1 MEMKLKSKKIR
12 ELRNEK
18 LWSQEELAAAS
29 NLSLRTIQRIEKDGI
44 SSVESLKALA
54 SVFEVKAEDI
64 TVNEMT
70 SDYRHTQ
77 IGWTMLTI
85 LACVYFGVLYID
97 IYIPAPP
104 YFSIV
109 IILIAIAVSC
119 LTISINDKEL
129 VWYFGPRV
137 FKKSKPISEIA
148 SCEKVDNKWWWGWG
162 IRLRPFAG
170 YWLYN
175 VSGLVAVEITLKS
188 GNKFRLGTDE
198 PDFLN
203 QAINNAI
210 KANED

>member
-1 MEMKLKSKKIR
+1 MEMKLKSRKIK
-12 ELRNEK
+12 ELRNKK

-44 SSVESLKALA
+44 SSIESLKALA
-54 SVFEVKAEDI
+54 SVLEVKTEDL
-64 TVNEMT
+64 TANEKKP
-70 SDYRHTQ
+70 DYRHTQ
-77 IGWTMLTI
+77 IGWTLLTV
-85 LACVYFGVLYID
+85 LSGVLFFDRYF
-97 IYIPAPP
+97 PTPP

-109 IILIAIAVSC
+109 IVLIAIAVSS
-119 LTISINDKEL
+119 LTISVNDKEI

-148 SCEKVDNKWWWGWG
+148 SCEKVHNKWWWGWG
-162 IRLRPFAG
+162 IRLRPLAG

-175 VSGLVAVEITLKS
+175 VSGLQAVEITLKS

-198 PDFLN
+198 PDYLY

-210 KANED
+210 EANED